1 MAGGEDQAEQIV
13 AEVVVEGRGRIGL
26 LAQHLD
32 AARQLLVLLRRELV
46 AAEEIDGAALGDRHE
61 PGAGLVRDA
70 LLRPLI

>member
-13 AEVVVEGRGRIGL
+13 ARCVEGRGRIGL
-26 LAQHLD
+26 LAQRLD

-61 PGAGLVRDA
+61 PGAGLIWDA
-70 LLRPLI
+70 LLRPLV